1 MRQAV
6 GEIGLYYELHGDTGN
21 AARPWLVF
29 SHSLACNSAMWRPQL
44 AEFARDYRVLSFDT
58 RGHWQSDVP
67 AGPYTMEMLAEDAH
81 CLLRELGIHKAHFA
95 GLSMG
100 GMIGQVLTLRH
111 PDSIASLTIAD
122 STSRWPAEAI
132 SVFAQ
137 RSQVALESGMAPL
150 VDATLARWF
159 TPEFRKSNTDEVAR
173 IGDMILHTPV
183 AGYVGCSEAITKID
197 LTHRLREITCPIMV
211 IVGDRDPGT
220 PVSMSQEIHK
230 NAPRSELVVIE
241 HAAHLSNVEQP
252 IAFNQTL
259 RRFLDRASA
268 ATERKAATN

>member
-21 AARPWLVF
+21 DARPWLVF
-29 SHSLACNSAMWRPQL
+29 SHSLACDSAMWRPQL
-44 AEFARDYRVLSFDT
+44 AEFARDYRVLAFDT
-58 RGHWQSDVP
+58 RGHGRSDAP
-67 AGPYTMEMLAEDAH
+67 PGPYTMEMLAEDAH
-81 CLLRELGIHKAHFA
+81 RLLLELGIHNTHFV

-100 GMIGQVLTLRH
+100 GMIGQTLTLHH
-111 PDSIASLTIAD
+111 PHSIASLTIAD
-122 STSRWPAEAI
+122 STSRWPPEAVG
-132 SVFAQ
+132 VFAQ
-137 RSQVALESGMAPL
+137 RSQTALQSGMAPL

-159 TPEFRKSNTDEVAR
+159 TPEFRKSNVDEVAR

-183 AGYVGCSEAITKID
+183 AGYVGCSEAIPRIS
-197 LTHRLREITCPIMV
+197 LTHRLHEITCPILV

-230 NAPRSELVVIE
+230 SAPRSELVIIE

-252 IAFNQTL
+252 DVFNQTL
-259 RRFLDRASA
+259 RSFLDRAGA
-268 ATERKAATN
+268 RTERKAGTT

>member
-21 AARPWLVF
+21 EARPWLVF

-44 AEFARDYRVLSFDT
+44 VEFARDYRVLAFDT
-58 RGHWQSDVP
+58 RGHGRSDVP
-67 AGPYTMEMLAEDAH
+67 AGPYTMEMLAEDAYR
-81 CLLRELGIHKAHFA
+81 LLRELGIHNAHFA

-100 GMIGQVLTLRH
+100 GMIGQALTLRH

-137 RSQVALESGMAPL
+137 RSMMALQSGMAPL

-159 TPEFRKSNTDEVAR
+159 TPEFRKSNIDEVAQ

-183 AGYVGCSEAITKID
+183 AGYVGCSEAIPRIN
-197 LTHRLREITCPIMV
+197 LTHRLREITCPILV

-220 PVSMSQEIHK
+220 PASMSQEIHD
-230 NAPRSELVVIE
+230 NAPGSELVIIE

-252 IAFNQTL
+252 VVFNQTL
-259 RRFLDRASA
+259 WRFLDRAR
-268 ATERKAATN
+268 ATTDRKAGTT

>member
-21 AARPWLVF
+21 DARPWLVF

-44 AEFARDYRVLSFDT
+44 AEFAHDYRVLAFDT
-58 RGHWQSDVP
+58 RGHGRSDVP

-81 CLLRELGIHKAHFA
+81 CLLRELGIHNTHFA

-100 GMIGQVLTLRH
+100 GMIGQALTLRH

-137 RSQVALESGMAPL
+137 RSLMALQSGMAPL

-159 TPEFRKSNTDEVAR
+159 TPEFRKSNIDEVAR

-183 AGYVGCSEAITKID
+183 AGYVGCSEAIPRIN
-197 LTHRLREITCPIMV
+197 LTRRLREITCPILV

-230 NAPRSELVVIE
+230 NAPRSELVIIE

-252 IAFNQTL
+252 VVFNQTL
-259 RRFLDRASA
+259 RRFLGRARA
-268 ATERKAATN
+268 TTERKPGTS